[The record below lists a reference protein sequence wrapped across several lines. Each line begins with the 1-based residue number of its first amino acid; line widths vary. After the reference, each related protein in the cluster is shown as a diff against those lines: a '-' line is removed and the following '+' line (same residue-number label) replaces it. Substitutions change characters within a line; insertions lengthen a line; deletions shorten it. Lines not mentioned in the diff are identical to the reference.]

1 MSTYRISQ
9 LAALSAVP
17 ATTLRFYE
25 TAGLLPAART
35 ASGYRIYDDDAVD
48 RLAFISSAKLLG
60 LPLEEI
66 RELLEV
72 WEQGVCAHVRQRML
86 PMITE
91 RITDADRRIAEL
103 SAFSAHLARVRTD
116 LSQLPP
122 AGACGPECGCLTTAP
137 TAPVAVSL
145 TRTRPEPAPAPTI
158 DDRPATTV
166 ACTLGGDQKGERIQ
180 QWRQVLDSA
189 TGRGDIDGGLR
200 LQFPADPDL
209 VADVARL
216 AAAEQGCCAF
226 FDFTL
231 QLTPGALVMS
241 VRAPE
246 AAEPLVTELFG
257 VRA

>member
-9 LAALSAVP
+9 LAELSAVP

-35 ASGYRIYDDDAVD
+35 ASGYRVYDDDAVD

-91 RITDADRRIAEL
+91 RITDADGRIAEL

-116 LSQLPP
+116 LSQPP
-122 AGACGPECGCLTTAP
+122 PTGACGPECGCLTTAP
-137 TAPVAVSL
+137 TTPVAVSF
-145 TRTRPEPAPAPTI
+145 TRTRPEPAPAL
-158 DDRPATTV
+158 DDRPATPV
-166 ACTLGGDQKGERIQ
+166 ACTHGGDQKGERIQ

-189 TGRGDIDGGLR
+189 TGREDIDGGLR
-200 LQFPADPDL
+200 LRFPADPDL

-216 AAAEQGCCAF
+216 ATAEQGCCAF

>member
-9 LAALSAVP
+9 LAELSAVP

-35 ASGYRIYDDDAVD
+35 TSGYRVYDDAAVD
-48 RLAFISSAKLLG
+48 RLEFISSAKHLG

-86 PMITE
+86 PMITD

-103 SAFSAHLARVRTD
+103 SAFSAHLTRVRTD
-116 LSQLPP
+116 LSQPPP
-122 AGACGPECGCLTTAP
+122 AGACGPDCGCLSTAP
-137 TAPVAVSL
+137 AAPVAVAF
-145 TRTRPEPAPAPTI
+145 TRTRPEPPPTI
-158 DDRPATTV
+158 TGRPEVPV
-166 ACTLGGDQKGERIQ
+166 ACTLGGDEQGERIQ

-189 TGRGDIDGGLR
+189 TGREDIDGGLR
-200 LQFPADPDL
+200 LRFPADPDL

-226 FDFTL
+226 FDFTM
-231 QLTPGALVMS
+231 QLTPGALELS
-241 VRAPE
+241 VRAPQ